1 MAKFSKAEKSK
12 NQFTAR
18 QVSKKTGRMIS
29 WIHITDDFAR
39 SVVGVASVEDV
50 TPQQAIDILPRYYDS
65 PLAECVITDLT
76 TERPVISPEEF

>member
-1 MAKFSKAEKSK
+1 VAKFSKQEKSK

-18 QVSKKTGRMIS
+18 QVSKKSGRMIS

-39 SVVGVASVEDV
+39 TVCGVASVEDV
-50 TPQQAIDILPRYYDS
+50 TPQQAMDILPRYYDS

-76 TERPVISPEEF
+76 TERPVVAPEDF